1 MWWFDIAMQ
10 CEMTTIKLIGTV
22 IISNHWVPTIW
33 LLNKWE
39 NSTFL
44 KLCCDIYW
52 VLSQGTASDWLTD
65 GSSDTQARQDGDG
78 DRRGWTESLE
88 QQGQGIGEVFASR
101 IMQNRVGLRGELP
114 GKTEKVGSCR
124 LETWERPRLFS
135 SDPMFE
141 SKMEKREYTNFQETQ
156 PETGLVGCLFSPWG
170 SWGRCCPLQWQTC
183 AWLTSLWSRIRRMIT
198 KFFPLWGVRVQCFGI
213 SLRD

>member
-1 MWWFDIAMQ
+1 MISIEFSLRAQHQIGSQMGVLTHKPGRMVT
-10 CEMTTIKLIGTV
+10 EMEEAEQRAL
-22 IISNHWVPTIW
+22 SN
-33 LLNKWE
+33 K
-39 NSTFL
+39 
-44 KLCCDIYW
+44 
-52 VLSQGTASDWLTD
+52 AR
-65 GSSDTQARQDGDG
+65 GS
-78 DRRGWTESLE
+78 
-88 QQGQGIGEVFASR
+88 EVFASR

-114 GKTEKVGSCR
+114 GKTEKAGSCR

-141 SKMEKREYTNFQETQ
+141 SKMENREYTNFQETQ